1 MLAKYFHCDASLHC
15 IVVVFMLL
23 LLLLT
28 SIQHQQRRDAD
39 APRVVHE
46 VGVGAVAAEVAAEA
60 AGGRCSIK
68 KQPKNKSNNVH
79 SVSLSLCVRVFECTS
94 NCDRCASVTTTTTT
108 TSKTG
113 SHQTGSPKKTQIYK
127 LKSMDIYREACYIR
141 QSRGKGV

>member
-79 SVSLSLCVRVFECTS
+79 SVCLSLSVCVCL
-94 NCDRCASVTTTTTT
+94 SV
-108 TSKTG
+108 
-113 SHQTGSPKKTQIYK
+113 QVIAIVVQ
-127 LKSMDIYREACYIR
+127 
-141 QSRGKGV
+141 V